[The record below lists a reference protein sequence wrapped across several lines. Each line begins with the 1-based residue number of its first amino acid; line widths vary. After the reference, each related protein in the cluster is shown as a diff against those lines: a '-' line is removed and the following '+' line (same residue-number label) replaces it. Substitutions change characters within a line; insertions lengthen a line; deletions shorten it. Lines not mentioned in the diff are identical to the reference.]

1 VEFNT
6 QAALQAAI
14 AAGPIDIG
22 DNYKIVVE
30 ERRKSSKTADAK
42 TNKQLNV
49 DRRMGTKPDEGR
61 VAAPK
66 KPSRTGVGSASHK
79 TRTE

>member
-1 VEFNT
+1 MEFNT
-6 QAALQAAI
+6 QTALQAAI

-42 TNKQLNV
+42 TNKQLNT

-61 VAAPK
+61 IAVPK
-66 KPSRTGVGSASHK
+66 KPGRTGGGSGHHK

>member
-1 VEFNT
+1 MEFNT

-30 ERRKSSKTADAK
+30 ERRKSGKVVEPKTS
-42 TNKQLNV
+42 KQLTV
-49 DRRMGTKPDEGR
+49 DRRIGVKQDEGR
-61 VAAPK
+61 AAVLK
-66 KPSRTGVGSASHK
+66 KAGRTGSGSGPHK
-79 TRTE
+79 ARTD

>member
-42 TNKQLNV
+42 TKQLNV

-61 VAAPK
+61 MAAPK
-66 KPSRTGVGSASHK
+66 KPSRTGGGSASHK

>member
-6 QAALQAAI
+6 HAALQAAI

-30 ERRKSSKTADAK
+30 ERRKSGKTADAK
-42 TNKQLNV
+42 APKQLIV
-49 DRRMGTKPDEGR
+49 DRRVATKPDGG
-61 VAAPK
+61 AAPK
-66 KPSRTGVGSASHK
+66 KVGRVASGLGPHKPRTD
-79 TRTE
+79 